1 MMRAPSAIAADDLGT
16 DLVEPR
22 LERGAA
28 ALDLVQ
34 AAHDVRGVAG
44 QVAVAVD
51 VDDLGELVVV
61 DHRER
66 QHDLAA
72 RRRARLEQV
81 ALRADRC
88 RPAR

>member
-1 MMRAPSAIAADDLGT
+1 MIRAPSAIASDTSAQISSSRAGQ
-16 DLVEPR
+16 R
-22 LERGAA
+22 RAA
-28 ALDLVQ
+28 ALDVVE
-34 AAHDVRGVAG
+34 AAGDVGDEAG

-51 VDDLGELVVV
+51 VADLGQVVVV

-72 RRRARLEQV
+72 RRRAP
-81 ALRADRC
+81 ARAGWPPGRWC